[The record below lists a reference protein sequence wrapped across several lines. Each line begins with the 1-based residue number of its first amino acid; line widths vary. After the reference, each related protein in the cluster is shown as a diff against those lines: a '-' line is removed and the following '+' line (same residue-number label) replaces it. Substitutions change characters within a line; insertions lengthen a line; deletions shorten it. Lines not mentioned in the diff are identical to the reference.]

1 MESKPES
8 KTEKRIVAVK
18 KSKDPLEE
26 ALKENKILRAK
37 NGLLLQQN
45 KLLKEQNEAFE
56 KVLKDA

>member
-1 MESKPES
+1 MES
-8 KTEKRIVAVK
+8 KTERNVVSVK
-18 KSKDPLEE
+18 KTKDPLEE

-56 KVLKDA
+56 KVLKDAGTN